1 MKTILILL
9 LILLALFCAY
19 LLLLAARPG
28 KKAMEE
34 LKRFRY
40 AHRGYHDKPQ
50 VPENSM
56 AAFRRAVQHGWG
68 AELDVHLLKDG
79 TLAVM
84 HDSSLLRTAGADV
97 EIEDLTREELANY
110 RLEGTQEHVPLF
122 DEVLALFEGKTP
134 LIIELK
140 TARGNHFALSKAV
153 CKRLD
158 SYRGRFCIES
168 FDPFALMDVRK
179 LRPDFCRGQLSM
191 NFEKDRA
198 GLPFYKRFIVTN
210 LLLNFLTRP
219 DFIAYKFEDRHKLSP
234 RLCQALWR
242 AQPVSWTIRT
252 KQDLLACEREGAIP
266 IFERFDP
273 ET

>member
-1 MKTILILL
+1 MKTTLIFL

-97 EIEDLTREELANY
+97 EIEDLTREEL
-110 RLEGTQEHVPLF
+110 RIT
-122 DEVLALFEGKTP
+122 VLR
-134 LIIELK
+134 
-140 TARGNHFALSKAV
+140 ARRSM
-153 CKRLD
+153 C
-158 SYRGRFCIES
+158 RF
-168 FDPFALMDVRK
+168 LMRCWRC
-179 LRPDFCRGQLSM
+179 LR
-191 NFEKDRA
+191 EKHR
-198 GLPFYKRFIVTN
+198 
-210 LLLNFLTRP
+210 
-219 DFIAYKFEDRHKLSP
+219 S
-234 RLCQALWR
+234 
-242 AQPVSWTIRT
+242 SSS
-252 KQDLLACEREGAIP
+252 
-266 IFERFDP
+266 
-273 ET
+273 